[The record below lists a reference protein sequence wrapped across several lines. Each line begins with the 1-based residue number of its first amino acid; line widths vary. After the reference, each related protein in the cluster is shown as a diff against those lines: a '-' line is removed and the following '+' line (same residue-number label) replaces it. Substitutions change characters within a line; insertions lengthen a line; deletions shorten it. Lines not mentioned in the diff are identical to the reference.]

1 MKMLALKVN
10 QWLEE
15 WDEVLFDPRMRRT
28 KPNPFFYLVS
38 LPARDLQALCG
49 IYPRISKGRKKG
61 SQDLGIQR
69 SHDPERSDEIMRFVR
84 FGHPWAGLS
93 LAKQK
98 SAEYDDL
105 RKPGWLPTAIVVNI
119 LRVGDNRQG
128 KSLAAPDQVNIED
141 KKGRVSMILP
151 VGYSGPEWRTSSVPP
166 IEVIDGQHRLW
177 AFQDFEFDG
186 TFELPVVAFHG
197 LDISWQA
204 YLFYIINLKPKRI
217 NASLAFDLYP
227 LLRTEDWLEKF
238 EGPDIY
244 RETRAQELVDILYS
258 HVESPWHERINM
270 LGEKGTRG
278 KMVTQAAWVR
288 ALMASF
294 VKRWEGQRVTIG
306 GLFGAPVGSHEQV
319 LPWSRLEQ
327 AAFLIGTGQAF
338 KEAVK
343 HTKATW
349 TKALRER
356 KQTELFQKDDDA
368 AFAGRHSLI
377 SQDQGIRALLNIAND
392 LCFLAADDL
401 QLIGWGSGGG
411 ATESDPEEVSK
422 ALAALKKTSAY
433 SFLRELAKEL
443 ARFDWRSSDAP
454 GLLEE
459 ERLMKAAFR
468 GSGGYKELRKQL
480 LIHLEARGGHV
491 GQFAAQAIELLHYD

>member
-1 MKMLALKVN
+1 MKTLALKVN

-49 IYPRISKGRKKG
+49 IYPRIAKGRKKG

-93 LAKQK
+93 IAKRK

-105 RKPGWLPTAIVVNI
+105 RKPGWLPPAIVVNI

-128 KSLAAPDQVNIED
+128 RSLVAADQVSIED
-141 KKGRVSMILP
+141 KKERVSMILP
-151 VGYSGPEWRTSSVPP
+151 GGYSGPEWRTSSVPP

-177 AFQDFEFDG
+177 AFQDFEFEG

-238 EGPDIY
+238 EGPNIY
-244 RETRAQELVDILYS
+244 RKDSSARVGRHTVLS
-258 HVESPWHERINM
+258 
-270 LGEKGTRG
+270 RG
-278 KMVTQAAWVR
+278 K
-288 ALMASF
+288 
-294 VKRWEGQRVTIG
+294 
-306 GLFGAPVGSHEQV
+306 PV
-319 LPWSRLEQ
+319 
-327 AAFLIGTGQAF
+327 
-338 KEAVK
+338 
-343 HTKATW
+343 
-349 TKALRER
+349 
-356 KQTELFQKDDDA
+356 
-368 AFAGRHSLI
+368 
-377 SQDQGIRALLNIAND
+377 
-392 LCFLAADDL
+392 
-401 QLIGWGSGGG
+401 
-411 ATESDPEEVSK
+411 
-422 ALAALKKTSAY
+422 
-433 SFLRELAKEL
+433 
-443 ARFDWRSSDAP
+443 ARTD
-454 GLLEE
+454 
-459 ERLMKAAFR
+459 
-468 GSGGYKELRKQL
+468 
-480 LIHLEARGGHV
+480 
-491 GQFAAQAIELLHYD
+491 